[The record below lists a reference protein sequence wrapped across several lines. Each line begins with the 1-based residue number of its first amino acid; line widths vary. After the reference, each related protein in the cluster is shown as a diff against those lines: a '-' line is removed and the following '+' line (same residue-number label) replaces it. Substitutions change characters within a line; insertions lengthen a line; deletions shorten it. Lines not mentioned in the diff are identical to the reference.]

1 MYGAV
6 IGDLAGS
13 IYEYNQTKK
22 IKSVRIDKIINE
34 KAFYSDDTILTIAI
48 IDAILNNGD
57 YDLYL
62 KKYINKYKNYHP
74 SFSPYF
80 KNAFS
85 KSIIDWSNEKNNGT
99 SQGNGALM
107 RISPVGYMFDN
118 ELDIINNVI
127 LATSPTH
134 NSKEAISSSIK
145 LALMIYYFRKG
156 LCKEE
161 VYKKLD
167 IKLDFQCF
175 KKFNTTCDETLS
187 NCLYVLYYS
196 NSFIDSIKNTLL
208 MGGDTDT
215 NAAIV
220 GSVAEALY
228 GIPKELV
235 KESEEKIP
243 SSFVKVL
250 RKAKVKDINNR

>member
-1 MYGAV
+1 MNGAV

-13 IYEYNQTKK
+13 IYEYDQTKQ
-22 IKSVRIDKIINE
+22 IKSIRIDKIINE

-48 IDAILNNGD
+48 LDAILNNGD
-57 YDLYL
+57 YESYL
-62 KKYINKYKNYHP
+62 KKYINEYKDYHP

-85 KSIIDWSNEKNNGT
+85 KSIIDWSNGKNKGT

-107 RISPVGYMFDN
+107 RISPVAYMFNN
-118 ELDIINNVI
+118 ELDIINNVV

-134 NSKEAISSSIK
+134 NSKEALSSSIK
-145 LALMIYYFRKG
+145 LALMIYYFRMG
-156 LCKEE
+156 LSKDD
-161 VYKKLD
+161 VYRKLD

-175 KKFNTTCDETLS
+175 KKFNTTCDETLN
-187 NCLYVLYYS
+187 NCLYILYHS
-196 NSFIDSIKNTLL
+196 NSFNDSIKNAIL

-228 GIPKELV
+228 GIPKELI

-250 RKAKVKDINNR
+250 RKAKLKDINNR